1 MKKVIFKN
9 KKYTTDKNNYL
20 SFAKEIGLPLKKLVA
35 IKKDGELFD
44 LKSEIKDGDVVE
56 FVTSESPEAL
66 EILRHSTA
74 HLLAQAVLE
83 LFPEVEI
90 GVGPAIENGFYYD
103 FYKKEPFTPEDLQK
117 IEKRMKELAKKNLE
131 IVREELPK
139 EKAIELFKRHNQNL
153 KVELIQEKG
162 GEIVSIY
169 RQGDFFDFCRGPH
182 LPSTGYI
189 KHFKILHSS
198 GAYWKGEEDNIQ
210 LQRIYGTAF
219 FKKEELENYLNFL
232 EEAKKRDHRRLG
244 KELEL
249 FMISEDIGAGLIIW
263 LPKGAFIRRKMEDF
277 WIEKHFSAGYELL
290 NTPHI
295 ANLSLWET
303 SGHLSFY
310 KENMFPPMEFEN
322 ISYQLK
328 PMNCPFH
335 ISVYKS
341 KTRSYRD
348 LPIRWAELGTVYR
361 YERSG
366 VLHGLLRVRGFT
378 QDDAHIFCTPEQMED
393 EVEKV
398 LDLNFDILKTFGFE
412 EYKVYLS
419 TRPEEYVGSLENW
432 EKAELALK
440 NTLEKKGIE
449 YEIDPGEGVFYG
461 PKIDIK
467 IKDTLGRLWQCSTIQ
482 VDFNLPERFDIS
494 YIDENGDK
502 KRPIMIHRA
511 LFGSFERFFGILIEH
526 YAGKFPLWLSP
537 TQVIIIPISE
547 KQKEYALYVKD
558 RLEKSGLR
566 VKVDLR
572 NEKMG
577 YKIREAELHKIPY
590 MLIVGDK
597 EKESQTVSLR
607 IQGTGDYGKLGID
620 EFVDY
625 VIKKIENKEL
635 EYTFSKGGD

>member
-9 KKYTTDKNNYL
+9 KEYTTDKNDYL
-20 SFAKEIGLPLKKLVA
+20 SFSKEIGLPLKKLVA
-35 IKKDGELFD
+35 VKKNGELFD

-56 FVTSESPEAL
+56 FITSESPEAL

-117 IEKRMKELAKKNLE
+117 IEKRMKEIAKKNLE

-139 EKAIELFKRHNQNL
+139 EKAIELFKKHNQNL

-162 GEIVSIY
+162 GETVSIY

-219 FKKEELENYLNFL
+219 FKKEELEKYLNFL

-263 LPKGAFIRRKMEDF
+263 LPKGAYIRRKMEDF

-378 QDDAHIFCTPEQMED
+378 QDDAHIFCTPEQMEE

-419 TRPEEYVGSLENW
+419 TRPDEYVGSLENW

-494 YIDENGDK
+494 YIDENGEK

-526 YAGKFPLWLSP
+526 YAGKFPLWLTP
-537 TQVIIIPISE
+537 TQAIIIPISE
-547 KQKEYALYVKD
+547 KQQEYALYVKD
-558 RLEKSGLR
+558 RLEESGLR

-572 NEKMG
+572 SEKMG
-577 YKIREAELHKIPY
+577 YKIREAELQKIPY

-597 EKESQTVSLR
+597 EKESKTVSLR
-607 IQGTGDYGKLGID
+607 IQGEGDCGKFNID
-620 EFVDY
+620 EFAEKVN
-625 VIKKIENKEL
+625 KKIRNKEL
-635 EYTFSKGGD
+635 EYTFTKGGD

>member
-9 KKYTTDKNNYL
+9 KEYTTDKNDYL
-20 SFAKEIGLPLKKLVA
+20 SFSKEIGLPLKKLVA
-35 IKKDGELFD
+35 VKKNGELFD

-56 FVTSESPEAL
+56 FITSESPEAL

-117 IEKRMKELAKKNLE
+117 IEKRMKEIAKKNLE

-162 GEIVSIY
+162 GETVSIY

-219 FKKEELENYLNFL
+219 FKKEELEKYLNFL

-263 LPKGAFIRRKMEDF
+263 LPKGAYIRRKMEDF

-378 QDDAHIFCTPEQMED
+378 QDDAHIFCTPEQMEE

-419 TRPEEYVGSLENW
+419 TRPDEYVGSLENW

-494 YIDENGDK
+494 YIDENGEK

-526 YAGKFPLWLSP
+526 YAGKFPLWLTP
-537 TQVIIIPISE
+537 TQAIIIPISE
-547 KQKEYALYVKD
+547 KQQEYALYVKD
-558 RLEKSGLR
+558 RLEESGLR

-572 NEKMG
+572 SEKMG
-577 YKIREAELHKIPY
+577 YKIREAELQKIPY

-597 EKESQTVSLR
+597 EKESKTVSLR
-607 IQGTGDYGKLGID
+607 IQGEGDCGKFNID
-620 EFVDY
+620 EFAEKVN
-625 VIKKIENKEL
+625 KKIRNKEL
-635 EYTFSKGGD
+635 EYTFTKGGD